1 MVFDPYNCPLKIQE
15 SIGTIT
21 PKMGIHLGV
30 SRVHSLT
37 LFCTLESMRCD
48 SWASLLAHNL
58 TSPCLG
64 YEPKA
69 RVATTFGQGLYE
81 MITNLLG
88 THPIFNPPHMQDLM
102 DDVDGNYN
110 SYGLTPNIAI
120 NLNENSIDANYE
132 AMQNVNVKKDT
143 NVDDG

>member
-1 MVFDPYNCPLKIQE
+1 
-15 SIGTIT
+15 
-21 PKMGIHLGV
+21 
-30 SRVHSLT
+30 
-37 LFCTLESMRCD
+37 
-48 SWASLLAHNL
+48 LAHNL
-58 TSPCLG
+58 TCPCLG
-64 YEPKA
+64 HEPKV

-81 MITNLLG
+81 MITNFLG

-132 AMQNVNVKKDT
+132 ALQNVKVEKDT